1 MLLNNLVSVYSFF
14 EGRLENVTFLL
25 NVNDFLLQQVKD
37 RTCLR
42 TLEKIKIQLEKG
54 NREYGEQ
61 TVAEKDDNMT
71 TTDFQNEDG
80 NNIVTWIFIILAF

>member
-1 MLLNNLVSVYSFF
+1 MLLNNLISVYSFF
-14 EGRLENVTFLL
+14 EGRLENVIFLL

-42 TLEKIKIQLEKG
+42 ALEKIKIQLEKG

-61 TVAEKDDNMT
+61 TAAEKDDNMT